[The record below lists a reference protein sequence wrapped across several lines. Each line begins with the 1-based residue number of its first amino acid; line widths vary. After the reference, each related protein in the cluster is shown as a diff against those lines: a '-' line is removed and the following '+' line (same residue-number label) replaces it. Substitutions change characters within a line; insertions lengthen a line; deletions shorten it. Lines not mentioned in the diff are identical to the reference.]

1 MYLTMTSVLLYVQAG
16 GMMVRWRLLLP
27 VSLLLLAG
35 TRGQDFYN
43 SDYADYYHPG
53 EGNSTAALL
62 YPDYAAPDGTL
73 VDTQPPA
80 GGADPVLLP
89 DQTPIEPANPV
100 LPPAFLPA
108 ANAFDNASPTPTDL
122 DERPDTSSVG
132 GEPAQPRT
140 ISDFVQ
146 PGLDSLTEQ
155 NLAEYDQ
162 LAEDIDVG
170 QEAVAAGDLP
180 SEYPPVRSAVGVVA
194 TAAPSLDDLPVIPP
208 ASAATEETAV
218 VRAGDLCLVERDQS
232 NIGKSGST
240 LSGHMAIR
248 FKIYYTFKL
257 TTNNEAH

>member
-1 MYLTMTSVLLYVQAG
+1 MYLSMTSVLLCVQAG
-16 GMMVRWRLLLP
+16 GMMTRWRLLLP

-35 TRGQDFYN
+35 ARGQDFYN

-170 QEAVAAGDLP
+170 QEAVAVAKVVVDHRVLDVNPIADPKSVEVGGAHGNDVFDREHDHLLP
-180 SEYPPVRSAVGVVA
+180 RGW
-194 TAAPSLDDLPVIPP
+194 
-208 ASAATEETAV
+208 
-218 VRAGDLCLVERDQS
+218 R
-232 NIGKSGST
+232 
-240 LSGHMAIR
+240 LSGAI
-248 FKIYYTFKL
+248 L
-257 TTNNEAH
+257 